1 MEPGDDQRGWED
13 EAGFDLIAEG
23 TLVVGPV
30 VGRAGAAAVA
40 GFALPAVSLTSRRLT
55 SRRLASSS
63 APRIK
68 IRVQSRRGSRAP
80 RPRLH

>member
-23 TLVVGPV
+23 TLVLGPV
-30 VGRAGAAAVA
+30 GGRAGAAAVA
-40 GFALPAVSLTSRRLT
+40 GFALPAVSLTSMRF
-55 SRRLASSS
+55 AGSS

>member
-30 VGRAGAAAVA
+30 GAHPGAVAVA
-40 GFALPAVSLTSRRLT
+40 GFALTAVSLTSRRF
-55 SRRLASSS
+55 ASSS

-68 IRVQSRRGSRAP
+68 IRVQSRRGFRAP

>member
-30 VGRAGAAAVA
+30 AARAGE